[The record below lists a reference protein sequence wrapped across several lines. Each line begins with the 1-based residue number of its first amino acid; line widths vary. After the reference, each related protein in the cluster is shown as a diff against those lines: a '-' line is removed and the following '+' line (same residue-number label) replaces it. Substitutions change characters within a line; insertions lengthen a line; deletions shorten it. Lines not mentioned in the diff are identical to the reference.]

1 MSRRVQRLASLL
13 AERIPRDLRVLDV
26 GAGSGE
32 LAAAVMQLR
41 PDLTIEGIDVLVRPE
56 TRIPVRHFDGK
67 TINEPDDG
75 WDLCLLIDVL
85 HHCDDPEGVI
95 REAKR
100 VARRGVFIKD
110 HIADSRLD
118 HATLRFM
125 DWVGNR
131 GHGVVLPYNYLS
143 SQQWREIFARLG
155 LESSIYD
162 DRLMLY
168 PLPFRWIFD
177 RRLHFVSLVVPSP
190 GISSSPQ

>member
-1 MSRRVQRLASLL
+1 MDRRVRRLASLL
-13 AERIPRDLRVLDV
+13 AEKLPREIRVLDV

-32 LAAAVMQLR
+32 LARAVMQLR

-56 TRIPVRHFDGK
+56 TRIPVRSFDGK
-67 TINEPDDG
+67 TINEPDNS

-85 HHCDDPEGVI
+85 HHCEDPEGVI
-95 REAKR
+95 REASR
-100 VARRGVFIKD
+100 VARTGVIIKD
-110 HIADSRLD
+110 HVADSSID
-118 HATLRFM
+118 HTTLRFM

-143 SQQWREIFARLG
+143 SQQWRDLFARLG
-155 LESSIYD
+155 LEPTIYD

-177 RRLHFVSLVVPSP
+177 RRLHFMSLLVPHR
-190 GISSSPQ
+190 GK